1 VTEFVKGPLDKHAQV
16 DSTRIIFSVEYP
28 VSDVIIVLLVT
39 ETTFVLVCGMS
50 STVTDVGKLLS
61 TSSSIGVGAK
71 GCHRAERVRS
81 KVSIIRQWT
90 AAEQADNSA
99 S

>member
-1 VTEFVKGPLDKHAQV
+1 
-16 DSTRIIFSVEYP
+16 
-28 VSDVIIVLLVT
+28 
-39 ETTFVLVCGMS
+39 M
-50 STVTDVGKLLS
+50 GKLLS

-99 S
+99 SWTANTYPETMQPIPTAAMPIDMITSVRAIPEQEFRHPDLLGVVRFIL